1 MNIFRFIADMLH
13 LSAILVLLYRI
24 RKSRNCIGK
33 YLKIDRMRNRIRQI
47 GKESNGNMKQI
58 DSGSLVSIWS
68 GKLFME
74 MLTNLLILGLSC
86 RTQEVYLLVFLVRYA
101 DLFMYYVS
109 AYNTMMKIFFI
120 SSTAF
125 IIYLM
130 RFKKPFC
137 SVSTGTMSAL
147 SKRSKW
153 HAI

>member
-1 MNIFRFIADMLH
+1 MDEEGTTKFNSKEHGNHHPVDVTWIILNDDADQFF
-13 LSAILVLLYRI
+13 S
-24 RKSRNCIGK
+24 
-33 YLKIDRMRNRIRQI
+33 
-47 GKESNGNMKQI
+47 
-58 DSGSLVSIWS
+58 
-68 GKLFME
+68 F
-74 MLTNLLILGLSC
+74 LGLSC

-137 SVSTGTMSAL
+137 SVSTMIFSSKL
-147 SKRSKW
+147 SK
-153 HAI
+153 